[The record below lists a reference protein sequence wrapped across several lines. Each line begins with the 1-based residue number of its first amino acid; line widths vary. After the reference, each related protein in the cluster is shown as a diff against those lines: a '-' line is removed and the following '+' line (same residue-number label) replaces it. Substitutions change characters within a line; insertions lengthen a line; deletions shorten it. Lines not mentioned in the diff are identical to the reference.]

1 MIFLRFFRNRNFFKC
16 ADIIKSLIFWLI
28 ILFVVC
34 VAGIVGGLI
43 VYFVFQKVIFPKT
56 SFYTY
61 LVPAMIS
68 SIKISSIF
76 IIIFLRNRISMNR
89 VYHGHHGLTQ
99 VLVISIRL
107 LKTVFD
113 TEHAAVAMKISPII
127 FLLAMTIRMLW
138 NVHQENVKIYNV
150 IVI

>member
-1 MIFLRFFRNRNFFKC
+1 MIFLRFFRNRKFFKC
-16 ADIIKSLIFWLI
+16 ADIFKSLIFWLI

-76 IIIFLRNRISMNR
+76 NIIFLRNQISMNR
-89 VYHGHHGLTQ
+89 VYHGHHGSTQ